1 MPVVNRIAAMAEEI
15 TGWRRDFHMHPELS
29 YDVHRTAGLVAEK
42 LRAFGCDEVVPGI
55 GRTGVVAVIKGRKQT
70 SGKVV
75 GMRADMDALPIVEE
89 TGLPHASTV
98 PGKMHAC
105 GHDGHTASLLG
116 AAKYLA
122 ETRNFDGTAVMI
134 FQPAEEHGAGGRAM
148 VEDGMMDRFGIQEV
162 YGMHNT
168 PGLPVGA
175 FATRP
180 GPMLAA
186 ADMIKIVVTGKGGH
200 AAKPHLAIDPVL
212 IAAHTIV
219 AMQSITARNTDPLQS
234 AVVSL
239 CTIHAGVAGNVIPQ
253 SVEITGTA
261 RSLTAAVRDMLEQ
274 RVVEIAEGTA
284 RTLGGSAVATYER
297 GYPVTSNHARQAA
310 FAAEVAAQVAG
321 QDRVDTNMVPVM
333 GGEDFSYMLEA
344 RPGAFVMFG
353 NGDTG
358 PLHHPSY
365 DFNDAAIP
373 HAVSFWAKLA
383 ETSMPT

>member
-1 MPVVNRIAAMAEEI
+1 MPVVNRIADMADEI
-15 TGWRRDFHMHPELS
+15 TAWRRDFHMHPELQ
-29 YDVHRTAGLVAEK
+29 YDVHRTAGIVADK
-42 LRAFGCDEVVPGI
+42 LREFGCDEVIPGI
-55 GRTGVVAVIKGRKQT
+55 GKTGVVAVIKGRKQT
-70 SGKVV
+70 SGKVI
-75 GMRADMDALPIVEE
+75 GMRADMDALPIVED
-89 TGLPHASTV
+89 TGVAHASTV
-98 PGKMHAC
+98 SGKMHAC

-122 ETRNFDGTAVMI
+122 ETRNFDGTAIMI
-134 FQPAEEHGAGGRAM
+134 FQPAEEGGAGGRAM
-148 VEDGMMDRFGIQEV
+148 VQDGMMDRFGVTEV
-162 YGMHNT
+162 YGLHNA

-175 FATRP
+175 FATKP

-186 ADMIKIVVTGKGGH
+186 ADMIKIVVSGKGGH

-212 IAAHTIV
+212 IAGHIIV
-219 AMQSITARNTDPLQS
+219 AMQSIASRNTDPLGS

-261 RSLTAAVRDMLEQ
+261 RSLTAEVRDMLEK

-284 RTLGGSAVATYER
+284 RTMGGSAAVTYER
-297 GYPVTSNHARQAA
+297 GYPVTSNHAKQAA
-310 FAAEVAAQVAG
+310 FAAGVAAQVAG
-321 QDRVDTNMVPVM
+321 SDKVETNMAPVM
-333 GGEDFSYMLEA
+333 GGEDFSFMLEA
-344 RPGAFVMFG
+344 RPGAFLMFG

-383 ETSMPT
+383 ETAMPA